1 MKHLII
7 ITAALILF
15 TINTAIAYYLGS
27 MLFNFSPYKT
37 PDLAII
43 AFGYMVELFAFL
55 ILAFFYEMSK
65 KLYKKYNWKL
75 I

>member
-1 MKHLII
+1 
-7 ITAALILF
+7 
-15 TINTAIAYYLGS
+15 

-65 KLYKKYNWKL
+65 KLYN
-75 I
+75 